1 MVFRNAIIVHLII
14 GFIESQHAPPTI
26 FKMISQILKNQNKV
40 KKITEAAFKAI
51 DSDGSGSLEK
61 AEL

>member
-1 MVFRNAIIVHLII
+1 
-14 GFIESQHAPPTI
+14 
-26 FKMISQILKNQNKV
+26 MISQILKNQNKV

-61 AEL
+61 AELEHIMVGVA